1 MRRGEE
7 SRMSSS
13 IGSFRD
19 LGVTLEEG
27 NVGVVEI
34 QRPPHNFFDVDLI
47 NAVADAY
54 EALDE
59 HPGCRAIV
67 LCAEGKNFCAG
78 ANFQGGGG
86 AARDTTGEQGTSGG
100 GHLYRHAVRIFRAQT
115 PVVAAVQGAAIG
127 GGLGLAVSA
136 DFRVTCPEGR
146 FSANF
151 TRLGFHP
158 GFGLTVT
165 LPELVGRQ
173 RAALMF
179 YTGRRIKGDEALEW
193 GLADALAPLDRVRD
207 AACEIAREIAASAPL
222 AVVATRATVRG
233 DLAER
238 VARATDRELVEQ
250 TRLRATK
257 DWQEGV
263 KAMAERRPPNFV
275 GA

>member
-1 MRRGEE
+1 
-7 SRMSSS
+7 MSG
-13 IGSFRD
+13 IGSFGD

-27 NVGVVEI
+27 NIAVVEI

-47 NAVADAY
+47 NAIADAY

-59 HPGCRAIV
+59 RPECRAIV
-67 LCAEGKNFCAG
+67 LAAQGKNFCAG

-86 AARDTTGEQGTSGG
+86 AARDRTGERGSSGG
-100 GHLYRHAVRIFRAQT
+100 GHLYRHAIRIFRAKT

-158 GFGLTVT
+158 GFGLTTT
-165 LPELVGRQ
+165 LPDLIGQQ

-179 YTGRRIKGDEALEW
+179 YTGRRVKGEEALEW
-193 GLADALAPLDRVRD
+193 GLADALVPLDGIRD
-207 AACEIAREIAASAPL
+207 AACDLAREIAASAPL
-222 AVVATRATVRG
+222 AVLATRATMRG
-233 DLAER
+233 DIAAQVE
-238 VARATDRELVEQ
+238 RATDHELVEQ

-263 KAMAERRPPNFV
+263 KAMAERRVPNFV

>member
-1 MRRGEE
+1 M
-7 SRMSSS
+7 SS

-19 LGVTLEEG
+19 LGATLEEG
-27 NVGVVEI
+27 NIAVVEI
-34 QRPPHNFFDVDLI
+34 QRPPHNFFDIDLI
-47 NAVADAY
+47 NAIADAY

-67 LCAEGKNFCAG
+67 LAAQGKNFCAG
-78 ANFQGGGG
+78 ANFRGGDG
-86 AARDTTGEQGTSGG
+86 AARDRTGERGESGG
-100 GHLYRHAVRIFRAQT
+100 GHLYRHAVRIFRAKT

-158 GFGLTVT
+158 GFGLTTT
-165 LPELVGRQ
+165 LPEIIGRQ

-179 YTGRRIKGDEALEW
+179 YTGRRIRGEEALEW
-193 GLADALAPLDRVRD
+193 GLADAIAPQNRIRE
-207 AACEIAREIAASAPL
+207 AACDLAREIAASAPL
-222 AVVATRATVRG
+222 AVLATRATVRG
-233 DLAER
+233 DIAER
-238 VARATDRELVEQ
+238 VARATDHELVEQ
-250 TRLRATK
+250 TRLRATS

-263 KAMAERRPPNFV
+263 KAMAERRTPKFV

>member
-1 MRRGEE
+1 MPGHRALRRGEE
-7 SRMSSS
+7 LLRGRELPGRRGRGPGTPPASGARAEAATFTGTRSASS
-13 IGSFRD
+13 GR
-19 LGVTLEEG
+19 
-27 NVGVVEI
+27 
-34 QRPPHNFFDVDLI
+34 RPRWSPR
-47 NAVADAY
+47 
-54 EALDE
+54 
-59 HPGCRAIV
+59 CR
-67 LCAEGKNFCAG
+67 E
-78 ANFQGGGG
+78 
-86 AARDTTGEQGTSGG
+86 R
-100 GHLYRHAVRIFRAQT
+100 
-115 PVVAAVQGAAIG
+115 AIG

-238 VARATDRELVEQ
+238 VARATDSRAGGADPAPRNEGLAGRGEGDVRAPPTELRRSVRAAHGRRGRGTAAVRRSGRGRERE
-250 TRLRATK
+250 R
-257 DWQEGV
+257 
-263 KAMAERRPPNFV
+263 ERREARFRLPRP
-275 GA
+275 GSAGRQGRTP

>member
-1 MRRGEE
+1 
-7 SRMSSS
+7 MSSS

-19 LGVTLEEG
+19 LGVTQEEG
-27 NVGVVEI
+27 NIGVVEI

-47 NAVADAY
+47 NAIADAY

-86 AARDTTGEQGTSGG
+86 AARDTTASRARAEAATFTGTRSASSGRRPRWSPRCRERRSAAASGSRCRRTSGS
-100 GHLYRHAVRIFRAQT
+100 RA
-115 PVVAAVQGAAIG
+115 P
-127 GGLGLAVSA
+127 
-136 DFRVTCPEGR
+136 R
-146 FSANF
+146 
-151 TRLGFHP
+151 
-158 GFGLTVT
+158 
-165 LPELVGRQ
+165 
-173 RAALMF
+173 
-179 YTGRRIKGDEALEW
+179 
-193 GLADALAPLDRVRD
+193 
-207 AACEIAREIAASAPL
+207 AASARTSP
-222 AVVATRATVRG
+222 AWGSIRGSVSPSPFRSSSAGNGPRSCSTPAGASRAMKRWSGGSRTRSPRSTGSVTRPASSRARSRHRPRSRSSPPARRCAG